1 MTGFAE
7 VPTDVCKRLLRAQAG
22 LLKGLE
28 LVKK

>member
-1 MTGFAE
+1 